1 MEECYSSI
9 NKNISDGYKAL
20 AAGDYKSACD
30 KWLAAF
36 EALESAAKSKGVK
49 NLFLFDNEYSWDEMI
64 YNWLQDLEMELW
76 NAKYHQERYE
86 YCKKMLNE
94 YEIDDDSITE
104 NMRRALAEAMSQ
116 IGMRESAIEEYKKW
130 LADDPTWGMGHVG
143 YAEMYTYLN
152 NQQTADDLHM
162 AIQIF
167 DEALSLQELRDKD
180 IVEEHAA
187 DVYQEAGLVDKAAAL
202 TKKQARPTKE
212 IQPQTKLAP
221 KQTTI
226 VKPAKVGRNDLCPCG
241 SGKKYKKCCG

>member
-94 YEIDDDSITE
+94 YEIDDDLITE
-104 NMRRALAEAMSQ
+104 NMSQ

-130 LADDPTWGMGHVG
+130 LADDPTWGMGYVG

-152 NQQTADDLHM
+152 NQQTADDLHT
-162 AIQIF
+162 AVQIF
-167 DEALSLQELRDKD
+167 DDALSLPDLRDKD
-180 IVEEHAA
+180 IVEERAV
-187 DVYQEAGLVDKAAAL
+187 DIYLEAGLTEKAVAL
-202 TKKQARPTKE
+202 AKKQTDSVRVVH
-212 IQPQTKLAP
+212 PQAKQVP

-226 VKPAKVGRNDLCPCG
+226 VKPAKVGRNDPCPCG